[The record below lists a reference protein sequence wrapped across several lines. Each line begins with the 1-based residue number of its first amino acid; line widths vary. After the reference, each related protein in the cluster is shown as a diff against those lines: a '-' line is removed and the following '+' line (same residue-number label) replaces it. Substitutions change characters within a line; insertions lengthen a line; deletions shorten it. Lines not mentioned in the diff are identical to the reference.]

1 MTRVNGIARNLTDLL
16 PRTRLI
22 LADTSRDQPGS
33 GPRTLP
39 RFDFEDAKDWREFRR
54 SYLLYMAAHEDSF
67 GDDKAKILF
76 VLSFMKKGMPGEWA
90 ENYFES
96 ALSDG
101 FGTWK
106 EFQELLKQAFEDPN
120 AKKNAQRELEQLH
133 QGTLDAGSF
142 F

>member
-1 MTRVNGIARNLTDLL
+1 MAKPADFTD
-16 PRTRLI
+16 
-22 LADTSRDQPGS
+22 AS
-33 GPRTLP
+33 
-39 RFDFEDAKDWREFRR
+39 KWREFRR
-54 SYLLYMAAHEDSF
+54 SVLLYMAAYE
-67 GDDKAKILF
+67 GDPALDTEKKKILF
-76 VLSFMKKGMPGEWA
+76 VLSYMKGGLPGEWA